1 MSLRSR
7 PVSRPL
13 GYAFAFS
20 CGTLLCSLPANA
32 TTSFIV
38 TNLVSDGSVPAAHV
52 DPDLV
57 NPWGVSMAPT
67 GPFWVSDN
75 GTGLVTLYNGQG
87 VKLPLT
93 VTVHPSPA
101 APTGQVFNGVPTDF
115 TVSESGKSGGS
126 VFMFATE
133 DGRISGWSPGV
144 ALNHTVL
151 AIDHSTT
158 GLGAVYK
165 ALAIGTSGGT
175 PSIYATDFRNGAV
188 EQFGTSFNLIRSFTD
203 SAVKPGYAPFG
214 AQVLDNHLFVTY
226 AVQDSFKH
234 DDVAG
239 PGNGYVTE
247 FNLDG
252 SFVRT
257 IDSAGGHTNSPWG
270 LAIAPSS
277 FGEFAGDLLVGNFGD
292 GTINAYNLTTGAF
305 KGELRDPKGDPI
317 VLRDL
322 WALVPGN
329 NALAG
334 VSSKIYFTAGLAAE
348 AHGLFGSLTAVP
360 EPSSWMLMISGFGLV
375 GMAIRRK
382 RGIGVSFA

>member
-1 MSLRSR
+1 L
-7 PVSRPL
+7 RPL

-32 TTSFIV
+32 TRFIV
-38 TNLVSDGSVPAAHV
+38 TNLVSDGSTPAAHV

-57 NPWGVSMAPT
+57 NPWGVSMAPK

-87 VKLPLT
+87 VKLPLV

-101 APTGQVFNGVPTDF
+101 APTGQVFNGVSTDF
-115 TVSESGKSGGS
+115 MVTENGKSGS
-126 VFMFATE
+126 ALFMFATE
-133 DGRISGWSPGV
+133 DGRISGWSPSV
-144 ALNHTVL
+144 ALNHSVL
-151 AIDHSTT
+151 AIDNSAT

-165 ALAIGTSGGT
+165 ALTIGTSGGNQ
-175 PSIYATDFRNGAV
+175 SIYATDFRNGLV
-188 EQFGTSFNLIRSFTD
+188 EQFGSGFNMVRSFTD
-203 SAVKPGYAPFG
+203 STVKPGYAPFG
-214 AQVLDNHLFVTY
+214 AQVLDGHLFVTY
-226 AVQDSFKH
+226 AVQDSQKH

-257 IDSAGGHTNSPWG
+257 IDAAGGHTNSPWG

-292 GTINAYNLTTGAF
+292 GTINAYDLATGAF
-305 KGELRDPKGDPI
+305 KDVLRGTNGNPI
-317 VLRDL
+317 MLRDL

-329 NALAG
+329 DTLAG
-334 VSSKIYFTAGLAAE
+334 VSSKIYFTAGLADE
-348 AHGLFGSLTAVP
+348 AHGLFGSLTALSGVP
-360 EPSSWMLMISGFGLV
+360 EPSSWMMMIAGFGLV
-375 GMAIRRK
+375 GTAIRRK
-382 RGIGVSFA
+382 RRIGVSFA